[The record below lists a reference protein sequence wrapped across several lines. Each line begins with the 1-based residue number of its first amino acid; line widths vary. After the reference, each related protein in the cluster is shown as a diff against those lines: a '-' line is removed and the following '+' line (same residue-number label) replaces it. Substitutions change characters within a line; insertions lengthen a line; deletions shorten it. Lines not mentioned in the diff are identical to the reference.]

1 VTKLLGSKASHG
13 RPPIANRMFC
23 WNFVIAGPSRAMLR
37 RYHSVRNNLIYFD
50 FCEAMTL
57 RQAVLGIEVT
67 ELVKPRISECASRG
81 K

>member
-1 VTKLLGSKASHG
+1 
-13 RPPIANRMFC
+13 
-23 WNFVIAGPSRAMLR
+23 VIAGPSRAMLR